1 MAAAREFK
9 SRPLVGYTASM
20 QTPLRIAGG
29 LLGLALLAAAS
40 AEAASYEIR
49 YQARIQP
56 NAGRIHVEVKLSGAK
71 LPRQIVLDIDPQRH
85 RAFTASDALE
95 VRNDRVTWRPRGKL
109 SRLSYDFVVNHER
122 SPGRYDSLMTK
133 DWALFRGDKLV
144 PKTTVTA
151 VSGLESRATLE
162 FVLPEKWTVIT
173 PYAPVSN
180 GLLPVD
186 DPQRRFDRPTGWMLA
201 GKLGNR
207 GERIAG
213 IQTIVAAPTGDS
225 ARRQDMLAFLNWNLP
240 QLVDVFPTFP
250 KRLLI
255 VSAGDPMWRGGLSG
269 PGSLFLHA
277 DRPLI
282 SENRTSALLHE
293 LVHVAMGIRSDHESD
308 WIVEGFAEFY
318 SIETLRR
325 SGGISKQRYEE
336 AMQRLADWGQRT
348 PNFFTRHSTGA
359 QTARAVI
366 TLKAADEEIRELTRG
381 RASLDEVAR
390 ELATRRG
397 EVSLELLQSIAKK
410 VAGKPLRSLDRQR
423 LSGVHD

>member
-1 MAAAREFK
+1 MLT
-9 SRPLVGYTASM
+9 S
-20 QTPLRIAGG
+20 LRIAGV
-29 LLGLALLAAAS
+29 LFGLAFLAPAS
-40 AEAASYEIR
+40 AEAATYEAR
-49 YQARIQP
+49 YRAQVLP
-56 NAGRIHVEVKLSGAK
+56 EAGKVHVELKLTGTK
-71 LPRQIVLDIDPQRH
+71 LPSKIVLRIDPHRH
-85 RAFTASDALE
+85 LSFASTDPFE
-95 VRNDRVTWRPRGKL
+95 VKDSQVTWRPRGKF

-144 PKTTVTA
+144 PRATVTS
-151 VSGLESRATLE
+151 VKGLEARTTLE
-162 FVLPEKWTVIT
+162 FVLPETWTAIT
-173 PYAPVSN
+173 PYAPASN
-180 GLLPVD
+180 GALPID
-186 DPQRRFDRPTGWMLA
+186 DPKRRFDRPTGWMLV

-213 IQTIVAAPTGDS
+213 IQTIVAAPAGDS
-225 ARRQDMLAFLNWNLP
+225 VRRQDMLSFLNWNLP
-240 QLVDVFPTFP
+240 QLANVFATFP

-282 SENRTSALLHE
+282 SENRTSTLLHE
-293 LVHVAMGIRSDHESD
+293 LVHVAMGIRGDHESD

-336 AMQRLADWGQRT
+336 AMQRLGDWGKRT
-348 PNFFTRHSTGA
+348 PDLFAKRSSGA
-359 QTARAVI
+359 QTARAVVV
-366 TLKAADEEIRELTRG
+366 LKEADQEIRKLTQG
-381 RASLDEVAR
+381 RASLDDVAG
-390 ELATRRG
+390 ELAKRRG
-397 EVSLELLQSIAKK
+397 EVSLELLQSIAKQ
-410 VAGKPLRSLDRQR
+410 VAGKPLQSLERQR